1 MKELSK
7 EESLSIITSMIE
19 ATKKDLQDN
28 GSWYLLWGWLVFIAC
43 AIHYSL
49 MKVGYEHPYYAWML
63 MPLGGVISVVK
74 GIREEKKQRVKTFVD
89 DFMRYIL
96 IAFLVCLLMVLLN
109 FGVLQLA
116 TYPLLMMIYGVWLFV
131 SGGALLFRPLLIG
144 GIINWALAAIGF
156 YVGFET
162 QLLLLAA
169 AVLFGYIIPGYMLRS
184 RYNKASRENVTSFA

>member
-1 MKELSK
+1 
-7 EESLSIITSMIE
+7 MIE

-49 MKVGYEHPYYAWML
+49 MKVGYEHPYYAWIL
-63 MPLGGVISVVK
+63 MPVGGVISVVK
-74 GIREEKKQRVKTFVD
+74 GIREEKQQRVKTFVD
-89 DFMRYIL
+89 DFMRYVL
-96 IAFLVCLLMVLLN
+96 IAFLVCMLMVLFN
-109 FGVLQLA
+109 SGVLKLT
-116 TYPLLMMIYGVWLFV
+116 TYPLLMMVYGVWLFL
-131 SGGALLFRPLLIG
+131 SGGALSFRPLLIG
-144 GIINWALAAIGF
+144 GIINWALAVIGF

-169 AVLFGYIIPGYMLRS
+169 AVMFGYIVPGYMLRS

>member
-49 MKVGYEHPYYAWML
+49 MKVGYEHPYYAWIL
-63 MPLGGVISVVK
+63 MPVGGVISVVK
-74 GIREEKKQRVKTFVD
+74 GIREEKQQRVKTFVD
-89 DFMRYIL
+89 DFMRYVL
-96 IAFLVCLLMVLLN
+96 IAFLVCMLMVLFN
-109 FGVLQLA
+109 SGVLKLT
-116 TYPLLMMIYGVWLFV
+116 TYPLLMMVYGVWLFL
-131 SGGALLFRPLLIG
+131 SGGALSFRPLLIG
-144 GIINWALAAIGF
+144 GIINWALAVIGF

-169 AVLFGYIIPGYMLRS
+169 AVMFGYIVPGYMLRS

>member
-131 SGGALLFRPLLIG
+131 SGGALSFRPLLIG

>member
-43 AIHYSL
+43 AIHYSM
-49 MKVGYEHPYYAWML
+49 MKAGYEHPYYAWML

-74 GIREEKKQRVKTFVD
+74 GIREEKRQRVKTFVD

-131 SGGALLFRPLLIG
+131 SGGVLSFRPLLIG

>member
-49 MKVGYEHPYYAWML
+49 MKVGYEHPYYAWLL
-63 MPLGGVISVVK
+63 MPVGGIISVIK

-96 IAFLVCLLMVLLN
+96 IAFLVCLLMVLFN
-109 FGVLQLA
+109 FGVLKLA

-131 SGGALLFRPLLIG
+131 SGGALSFRPLLIG
-144 GIINWALAAIGF
+144 GIINWALAVIGF

-169 AVLFGYIIPGYMLRS
+169 AVMFGYIIPGYMLRS

>member
-49 MKVGYEHPYYAWML
+49 MKVGYEHPYYAWIL
-63 MPLGGVISVVK
+63 MPVGGVISVVK
-74 GIREEKKQRVKTFVD
+74 GIREEKQQRVKTFVD
-89 DFMRYIL
+89 DFMRYVL
-96 IAFLVCLLMVLLN
+96 IAFLVCMLMVLFN
-109 FGVLQLA
+109 SGVLKLT
-116 TYPLLMMIYGVWLFV
+116 TYPLLMMVYGVWLFL
-131 SGGALLFRPLLIG
+131 SGGALSFRPLLIG
-144 GIINWALAAIGF
+144 GIINWALAVIGF

-169 AVLFGYIIPGYMLRS
+169 AVMFGYIIPGYMLSS

>member
-49 MKVGYEHPYYAWML
+49 MKVGYEHPYYAWIL
-63 MPLGGVISVVK
+63 MPVGGVISVVK
-74 GIREEKKQRVKTFVD
+74 GIREEKQQRVKTFVD
-89 DFMRYIL
+89 DFMRYVL
-96 IAFLVCLLMVLLN
+96 IAFLVCMLMVLFN
-109 FGVLQLA
+109 SGVLKLT
-116 TYPLLMMIYGVWLFV
+116 TYPLLMMVYGVWLFL
-131 SGGALLFRPLLIG
+131 SGGALSFRPLLIG
-144 GIINWALAAIGF
+144 GIINWALAVIGF

-169 AVLFGYIIPGYMLRS
+169 AVMFGYIIPGYMLRS